1 MFNAHAAG
9 CNQRGKSLHFFVV
22 QLKEAIVRLVAAV
35 YIHCFECGIYI
46 LYQKCR
52 VKVSLNFRAILH
64 GVPAL
69 AEVLLRKCLRQMVK
83 LACLY
88 GKGINLFERP
98 ASADDLAFERL
109 YKESRSFIADGFS
122 KSLLADEFAFAV
134 GLGLFR
140 PFRQCA
146 EAHLFDVVFITK
158 GK

>member
-1 MFNAHAAG
+1 MLDTHTAG

-46 LYQKCR
+46 LYQERR

-69 AEVLLRKCLRQMVK
+69 AEVLFRKCLRQMVK

-98 ASADDLAFERL
+98 ASDD
-109 YKESRSFIADGFS
+109 
-122 KSLLADEFAFAV
+122 
-134 GLGLFR
+134 
-140 PFRQCA
+140 
-146 EAHLFDVVFITK
+146 
-158 GK
+158 